1 MYSVEN
7 NLSLTSIKS
16 NFTLEYKSEG
26 QLSPL
31 ELAFRVDGSFERHK
45 VCLVGNGK
53 TQLDPFAQ
61 F

>member
-53 TQLDPFAQ
+53 TQLDPFTQ